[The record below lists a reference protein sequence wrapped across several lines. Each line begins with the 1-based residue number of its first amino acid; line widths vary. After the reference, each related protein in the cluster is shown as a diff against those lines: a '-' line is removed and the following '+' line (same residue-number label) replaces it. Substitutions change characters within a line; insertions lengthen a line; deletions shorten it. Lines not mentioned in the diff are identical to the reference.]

1 MEVLVKVSQQQR
13 ISRALVAGVGIT
25 LTLGVVFWAY
35 NLGKTRGAADQSHR
49 RDSRNA
55 PAIEGGLVTAKSPDT
70 ALALSKAPTTAPAP
84 GAVMETPTT
93 APSAAPLLAAV
104 ESAKPAPNHG
114 AAMLASSVSAA
125 KPLDIKTNLPSVA
138 DAKTIMS
145 AGKLLDAR
153 RELSAALTSGA
164 LSEADVKATKQ
175 LLSQINAT
183 VIFSTERFPEDE
195 YGGVFTVPP
204 GGALAK
210 IAKTNEI
217 SPDLLMQVNDIKD
230 ARRLQAN
237 QQIKLIKGPFNAIV
251 YKSAFTLEIWLG
263 NPGEKGALYITSYPV
278 GLGKDDST
286 PSGVWAVGNTLKNP
300 AYYSPRGGGV
310 IAADDPKN
318 PLGKFWIA
326 LIGTDGKAVGKTS
339 YGIHGTIDPNSIG
352 KQESMGCIRLRNDD
366 ITMVYELLVTGKSI
380 VVVKD

>member
-93 APSAAPLLAAV
+93 APAAPLLAAV

-138 DAKTIMS
+138 DAKAKMS

-153 RELSAALTSGA
+153 RELSA
-164 LSEADVKATKQ
+164 
-175 LLSQINAT
+175 
-183 VIFSTERFPEDE
+183 
-195 YGGVFTVPP
+195 
-204 GGALAK
+204 
-210 IAKTNEI
+210 
-217 SPDLLMQVNDIKD
+217 
-230 ARRLQAN
+230 
-237 QQIKLIKGPFNAIV
+237 
-251 YKSAFTLEIWLG
+251 
-263 NPGEKGALYITSYPV
+263 
-278 GLGKDDST
+278 
-286 PSGVWAVGNTLKNP
+286 
-300 AYYSPRGGGV
+300 
-310 IAADDPKN
+310 
-318 PLGKFWIA
+318 
-326 LIGTDGKAVGKTS
+326 
-339 YGIHGTIDPNSIG
+339 
-352 KQESMGCIRLRNDD
+352 
-366 ITMVYELLVTGKSI
+366 
-380 VVVKD
+380 